1 MARIVRAS
9 RRRQP
14 ANRQHRAAD
23 AARFEVGDLLLLG
36 GEPGKVGVA
45 DHVVEGEQAAEE
57 DDVLLRVAAAA
68 ELLDA

>member
-1 MARIVRAS
+1 M
-9 RRRQP
+9 
-14 ANRQHRAAD
+14 
-23 AARFEVGDLLLLG
+23 GDLLLLG